1 VAPTSMPRCDGLPEG
16 PCPGKKNDDTVR
28 LGEGDLMLCKSY
40 DKVGSQRLV
49 NSKSADNVVC
59 NPAES

>member
-1 VAPTSMPRCDGLPEG
+1 MAPTSMPRCDGLPEG
-16 PCPGKKNDDTVR
+16 PFPGKKNDNTVR
-28 LGEGDLMLCKSY
+28 LGEGDLMLCKSC
-40 DKVGSQRLV
+40 DKVRSECLV